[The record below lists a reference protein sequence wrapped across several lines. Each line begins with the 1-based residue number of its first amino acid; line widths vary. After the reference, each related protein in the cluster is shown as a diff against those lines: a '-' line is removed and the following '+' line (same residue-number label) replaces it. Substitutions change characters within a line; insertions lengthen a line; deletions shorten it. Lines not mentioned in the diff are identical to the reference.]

1 MTCWGTRSLTFFLS
15 ILFASLTFASTAI
28 VRVPSTPAQ
37 EWSVQTYAGPAQVT
51 VSPVRL
57 SPTVTI
63 LILVDT
69 VAAGTVDQVKTD
81 LLDLYSQYRGRPIQ
95 ISWLTSKGE
104 LTGPT
109 PVSSRVRLKQLLD
122 KAFTAQNSFGGE
134 QEQIASA
141 VATLDDLITAA
152 PRLGASR
159 STLVLVGSLP
169 KLDPATTT
177 YASARFSKACNAQ
190 QLRTSLISS
199 ADNQQDWTPLFHS
212 LGGEIVTSAKAIS
225 VPAVGSPEPLIQLDW
240 TSLAPSAGFVV
251 SRSTVA
257 YGQEP
262 PIVELADIVAADAT
276 AMPSVQQYLDAQKK
290 IAEAQILL
298 ATESLSQEQ
307 ANQIRE
313 AVSVA
318 LQLNPREP
326 SALEVATSLYQRTKD
341 YKDAVS
347 TSALLLE
354 VRPRDGSAYAS
365 YGHVLLLDSELD
377 RAESALNRAADLGVA
392 NAEINEDFARLHIE
406 RKDDKGALPYLN
418 KLLQQDAKRQDLW
431 FLQAEVSERAL
442 DPALAEHSYEEGL
455 ALGGVHIGEAASL
468 LRLYLAAKKTDRA
481 TEFAKAELAS
491 LPATPDDRIRFA
503 SVLDQLHQNTLALDA
518 WRKVLDVDAVSER
531 AHTRVAQILLDMG
544 DASGAEQQATAG
556 LSAAPKSAPL
566 FLVKAESEEKQGRN
580 YQSRLTL
587 EEGAGLVADRAL
599 AAQLAITDEKFFG
612 LAPAAY
618 LRLAQLSTP
627 SSPEQ
632 LSALER
638 GFHLSMRDGDIERA
652 RNFATALDAAGQKNY
667 RALLGGEQ
675 SLTSFATV
683 PGGLGALAFTAH
695 ASKEEIPPDRFFLE
709 YSRTLVN
716 GGADKGKNQYLDGIR
731 DYFDRLAA
739 LRALGNSNSGDVVI
753 TLSLA
758 DKAARRQTEKA
769 LNILGIRLKN
779 SKGEVELAQGETKS
793 QAIKQESAAAL
804 ALDEVGIQEAL
815 QSGKPYKLVIHDEP
829 ASVYPSEQV
838 WRSALDLKSNVPGG
852 FAAELVRVPRMASL
866 YVGLNSMDRGAAEE
880 LLKAF
885 PLRELCEHESDLLFY
900 FSSALAL
907 EGTHA
912 AVPGGVKAEPIWTGL
927 VGASPA
933 TPGAFFRALIT
944 RNDGRLL
951 VYFSILAQ
959 LDRAHQSFFT
969 ANERRTSQFY
979 DLLTST
985 PQMKVRPFGQF
996 RESGLQRM
1004 LRSVPLD
1011 ENGHIDFPGS
1021 PEVWTVAKGRSSAEA
1036 GTAKLLKKVRKAA
1049 APDLEDSVLA
1059 RMAGTQ
1065 YKENNVRI
1073 SELDNFLAVSS
1084 VDAHRMEP
1092 MDEESALLLAQSYA
1106 NFAPLYPYLTDLR
1119 TLTATDYRQIFAAF
1133 EHTST
1138 HSTLDAN
1145 LQLGQLHALTE
1156 WICLLVQRHAIQD
1169 VQATELIRKMTASFV
1184 AAEDASSYTSAA
1196 LEGARTIL
1204 QVCKGSF
1211 SSPDE
1216 ALESCLLGRQLAAN
1230 DERSKQYARVLE
1242 AQRVPRLKTLFA
1254 IYDASGSLPTAKTP
1268 QQVADEIQ
1276 KQIDNL
1282 PVAELTKDVIVSGE
1296 EKNAILRYDPAS
1308 ARKIAL
1314 QMKEKTAKRKINPKD
1329 LEKLSREL
1337 QAELQPQVVAAL
1349 SGPLYADF
1357 LRSSD
1362 SAVMND
1368 PLLLR
1373 KHQYFPFS
1381 RSDLQHERVV
1391 QSDFNVTSEKGGSYF
1406 VGGFAQFP
1414 YSAGLAAAHSK
1425 NMGGSI
1431 ENVAA
1436 QLATIR
1442 MADWDRVTEADQRL
1456 ASLCIIVAR
1465 EWIYESARNPDLF
1478 RALGEETLGLLSLSR
1493 RADLLNGIS
1502 SRDWRQVWASIALP
1516 ELFSLGERYVKN
1528 HPTDLWTSQAT
1539 LALRDA
1545 QRTDRDPHLNALGAI
1560 PTHIFGCNH
1569 PHLLTD
1575 APYEEY
1581 EHHLSVEMG
1590 ERAAEFKL
1598 FLVFQADHLAIEPA
1612 VLENAGEP
1620 LAIKAFRKAQMT
1632 DYRDWRSLLN
1642 AYASVSPADV
1652 QEAIHHE

>member
-1 MTCWGTRSLTFFLS
+1 
-15 ILFASLTFASTAI
+15 
-28 VRVPSTPAQ
+28 
-37 EWSVQTYAGPAQVT
+37 
-51 VSPVRL
+51 
-57 SPTVTI
+57 
-63 LILVDT
+63 
-69 VAAGTVDQVKTD
+69 
-81 LLDLYSQYRGRPIQ
+81 
-95 ISWLTSKGE
+95 
-104 LTGPT
+104 
-109 PVSSRVRLKQLLD
+109 
-122 KAFTAQNSFGGE
+122 
-134 QEQIASA
+134 
-141 VATLDDLITAA
+141 
-152 PRLGASR
+152 
-159 STLVLVGSLP
+159 
-169 KLDPATTT
+169 
-177 YASARFSKACNAQ
+177 
-190 QLRTSLISS
+190 
-199 ADNQQDWTPLFHS
+199 
-212 LGGEIVTSAKAIS
+212 
-225 VPAVGSPEPLIQLDW
+225 
-240 TSLAPSAGFVV
+240 
-251 SRSTVA
+251 
-257 YGQEP
+257 
-262 PIVELADIVAADAT
+262 VELADIVAADA
-276 AMPSVQQYLDAQKK
+276 AVMPSVQQYLDAQKK
-290 IAEAQILL
+290 IADAQTLL
-298 ATESLSQEQ
+298 ANEPLTQEQ
-307 ANQIRE
+307 ANQIHE
-313 AVSVA
+313 AVAVA

-326 SALEVATSLYQRTKD
+326 SALEVAKSLYERAKD
-341 YKDAVS
+341 YKDAES
-347 TSALLLE
+347 MSALLLE
-354 VRPRDGSAYAS
+354 VRPRDGLVYAS
-365 YGHVLLLDSELD
+365 YGHVLLLDAELD
-377 RAESALNRAADLGVA
+377 RAETALNRAADLGVA
-392 NAEINEDFARLHIE
+392 NSQITEDFAHLHIE
-406 RKDDKGALPYLN
+406 RKDDKGAVPYL
-418 KLLQQDAKRQDLW
+418 KKVLQLDAKRQDLW
-431 FLQAEVSERAL
+431 FLQAEVSERAA

-468 LRLYLAAKKTDRA
+468 LRLYLAAKKTDQA
-481 TEFAKAELAS
+481 THFAKALLAS
-491 LPATPDDRIRFA
+491 LPATPDDRMRFA
-503 SVLDQLHQNTLALDA
+503 SVLDELHQSTLALDA
-518 WRKVLDVDAVSER
+518 WRKVLDVDAASER
-531 AHTRVAQILLDMG
+531 GHTRIAQLLLDRG
-544 DASGAEQQATAG
+544 DASGAEQQAIAG

-566 FLVKAESEEKQGRN
+566 FLVKAESEEKQGRS

-587 EEGAGLVADRAL
+587 EEGAGLVSDHAL
-599 AAQLAITDEKFFG
+599 AAQLAVTDEKFFG

-618 LRLAQLSTP
+618 LRLAQLSAP

-638 GFHLSMRDGDIERA
+638 GFNLSMRDGDLEQA
-652 RNFATALDAAGQKNY
+652 RKFATTLDAAGQKDY
-667 RALLGGEQ
+667 RALLGGGQ
-675 SLTSFATV
+675 SLISSSV
-683 PGGLGALAFTAH
+683 IPGGLSALAFTAH
-695 ASKEEIPPDRFFLE
+695 ASKDEIPPDRFFLE
-709 YSRTLVN
+709 YSRTLVD
-716 GGADKGKNQYLDGIR
+716 GGADKGKNQYLEGIR

-758 DKAARRQTEKA
+758 DKVARHQTEKA

-779 SKGEVELAQGETKS
+779 SKGEVELAQGEKKS

-852 FAAELVRVPRMASL
+852 FAAELTRVPHMASL
-866 YVGLNSMDRGAAEE
+866 YVSLNSMDRGAAEE

-885 PLRELCEHESDLLFY
+885 PLRQLCEHESDLLFY
-900 FSSALAL
+900 FAPALAL

-912 AVPGGVKAEPIWTGL
+912 AVPGGVKAEPIWTGM
-927 VGASPA
+927 VGVSPA

-969 ANERRTSQFY
+969 ANEHRTSQFY
-979 DLLTST
+979 DLLISTS
-985 PQMKVRPFGQF
+985 QMKTRPFGQF
-996 RESGLQRM
+996 RESGFQRM

-1021 PEVWTVAKGRSSAEA
+1021 PEVWTVAKGRSSAET
-1036 GTAKLLKKVRKAA
+1036 GTAKLMKKVRKAA
-1049 APDLEDSVLA
+1049 APDLEDAVLA

-1065 YKENNVRI
+1065 YKENGLRI

-1084 VDAHRMEP
+1084 VDAHRNEP

-1106 NFAPLYPYLTDLR
+1106 NFAAIYPYLTDLR
-1119 TLTATDYRQIFAAF
+1119 TLTASDYRQFFAAF
-1133 EHTST
+1133 EHTSS
-1138 HSTLDAN
+1138 HSPLDAN

-1156 WICLLVQRHAIQD
+1156 WICLLVQRHVIKD
-1169 VQATELIRKMTASFV
+1169 VQATELIRKMTGSFA
-1184 AAEDASSYTSAA
+1184 AAEDTASYTSAS
-1196 LEGARTIL
+1196 LEAARTIL
-1204 QVCKGSF
+1204 QACKGSF
-1211 SSPDE
+1211 SSADE
-1216 ALESCLLGRQLAAN
+1216 ALQSCLLGRHASVN
-1230 DERSKQYARVLE
+1230 DERSKQYARVLD
-1242 AQRVPRLKTLFA
+1242 AQRVPSLKTLLA
-1254 IYDASGSLPTAKTP
+1254 IYDATSLLATAKTP
-1268 QQVADEIQ
+1268 QQVADTLQKEI
-1276 KQIDNL
+1276 DSL
-1282 PVAELTKDVIVSGE
+1282 PVAELPKEVIVSGE
-1296 EKNAILRYDPAS
+1296 EKNAILRYDPAA
-1308 ARKIAL
+1308 ARKVAL
-1314 QMKEKTAKRKINPKD
+1314 QMREKTAKRKINPKD

-1349 SGPLYADF
+1349 SGPLYALF

-1373 KHQYFPFS
+1373 KHHYFQFS
-1381 RSDLQHERVV
+1381 GPNQQHARIVE
-1391 QSDFNVTSEKGGSYF
+1391 SDFNVTSEKGGSYF

-1442 MADWDRVTEADQRL
+1442 TADWDRFTEADQRL

-1465 EWIYESARNPDLF
+1465 EWIYESARNSDLL
-1478 RALGEETLGLLSLSR
+1478 RALSDETMGLLSLSR

-1528 HPTDLWTSQAT
+1528 HPRDLWTSPTT

-1545 QRTDRDPHLNALGAI
+1545 QRTDTDPHLNALGAI

-1598 FLVFQADHLAIEPA
+1598 FLVFQADHLAIEPE

-1642 AYASVSPADV
+1642 AYASISPAEV
-1652 QEAIHHE
+1652 QEAIRHE